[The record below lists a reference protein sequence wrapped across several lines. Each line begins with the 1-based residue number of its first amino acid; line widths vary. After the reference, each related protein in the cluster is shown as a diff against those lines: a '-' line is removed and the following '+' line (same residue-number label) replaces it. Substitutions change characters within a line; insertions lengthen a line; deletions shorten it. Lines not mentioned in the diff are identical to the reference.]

1 METAAVAGIMDF
13 AMSKMR
19 KMKINE
25 FGELPD
31 NFTYEDLKK
40 FMKTIEDLPEYIQQD
55 IFNKL
60 HNEAIENEMTMILEN
75 TRKKLIYSLMNNIFI
90 TKEILDKYIKD
101 AIKECTFFDVLESSY
116 SIIEQTDT
124 IDIKIILKEFN
135 TLIRKNCVLSISK
148 DVINLV

>member
-75 TRKKLIYSLMNNIFI
+75 TRK
-90 TKEILDKYIKD
+90 
-101 AIKECTFFDVLESSY
+101 
-116 SIIEQTDT
+116 
-124 IDIKIILKEFN
+124 
-135 TLIRKNCVLSISK
+135 NCVLSISK